1 MTRGDGLAVV
11 LYVVLAIATGF
22 VDLRVRPY
30 PDHGY
35 TKYVPGVIDGTY
47 GAPGIYRVLVPY
59 SFDWLVRTTGIEP
72 STLWHLS
79 RLLLLFGS
87 YVTFHWYLRTWTT
100 VGGAV
105 GGTAIVAALL
115 PMTFTNSWAHPDH
128 FAELL
133 LFTAGCAAVARNR
146 EGLFAGVL
154 LLASLNRET
163 AVFLV
168 LLYLVVRPLSM
179 PHLVRTAAF
188 GALWALVFVG
198 LRAWRGFEHYE
209 YWQLGRNLEFLRL
222 LPPPRDPYYRAY
234 AWFGVVAFAPLLWI
248 ASRARGA
255 QPVFVRRALW
265 VVPVIALVA
274 FTISS
279 IIESRIFTPLF
290 PLVVP
295 AVVCTFTEPAHAA
308 DPLSGTRI

>member
-35 TKYVPGVIDGTY
+35 PKYIPGVIDGTY

-87 YVTFHWYLRTWTT
+87 YVTFHWYLRTWMP
-100 VGGAV
+100 VAGAV
-105 GGTAIVAALL
+105 MGTAIVAALMPL
-115 PMTFTNSWAHPDH
+115 TFTNSWAHPDH

-133 LFTAGCAAVARNR
+133 LFTAGCAAVARHR
-146 EGLFAGVL
+146 DGLFAGVL

-188 GALWALVFVG
+188 GGLWALVFVG

-234 AWFGVVAFAPLLWI
+234 AWFGVVAFAPLFWI
-248 ASRARGA
+248 ASRARDA

>member
-1 MTRGDGLAVV
+1 MTRPDQLALVLYMVLAVSC
-11 LYVVLAIATGF
+11 GF
-22 VDLRVRPY
+22 VDLRVRSY

-47 GAPGIYRVLVPY
+47 GAPGIYRVLMPY
-59 SFDWLVRTTGIEP
+59 SLDWTARMTGLEP
-72 STLWHLS
+72 ATVWHAS
-79 RLLLLFGS
+79 RLVLLFAS
-87 YVTFHWYLRTWTT
+87 FAAFHWYLRTWLEP
-100 VGGAV
+100 VPAV
-105 GGTAIVAALL
+105 MGTATVAALL

-133 LFTAGCAAVARNR
+133 LFTLGCAAIARGR
-146 EGLFAGVL
+146 DVLFGGVL
-154 LLASLNRET
+154 ALASLNRET

-168 LLYLVVRPLSM
+168 LLYALARPLSAA
-179 PHLVRTAAF
+179 HAWRTAVF
-188 GALWALVFVG
+188 GGLWAAIFAGVRV
-198 LRAWRGFEHYE
+198 WRGFEHYE
-209 YWQLGRNLEFLRL
+209 YWQLGRNLEFLKL

-234 AWFGVVAFAPLLWI
+234 AWFGVVTFAPLLWI
-248 ASRARGA
+248 ATRARSA

-265 VVPVIALVA
+265 VVPALALVA

-295 AVVCTFTEPAHAA
+295 AVVCTLAEWQDEAA
-308 DPLSGTRI
+308 VLPG